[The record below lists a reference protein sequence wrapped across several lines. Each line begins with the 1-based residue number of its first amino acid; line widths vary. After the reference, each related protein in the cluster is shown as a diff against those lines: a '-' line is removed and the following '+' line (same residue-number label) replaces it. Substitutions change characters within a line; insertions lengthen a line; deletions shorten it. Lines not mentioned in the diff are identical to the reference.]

1 MKNTA
6 SALNTAVLT
15 LLFSA
20 SLFVGCSD
28 GNKSVSLRNAS
39 PAPGNNTP
47 GEKPGSPAPTPTPA
61 EPTPGTP
68 GEEPTPAPTATPQPA
83 PSRVARFICEG
94 ETNNSRSFNTLNSE
108 AVSNYQMPSLVPYIS
123 GQPLKYSKSPVP
135 LQSNGEVVTF
145 IMRGQEDDFT
155 PWKIYKATG
164 NILDSRANLQVLS
177 SFAGTPPKGGF
188 AYENL
193 KLGREILSANLK
205 RTAYLYPTADGTYTW
220 ESLATGKNF
229 SVPFNA
235 NTSFNPTFIG
245 GDDSPYLR
253 FDQERDGLG
262 VLTQKFYHFDS
273 KKIISLPAPADGRD
287 SQLFGHVNG
296 SQTTLYWVEGRPN
309 GVWKIRA
316 LNLNSPSTA
325 FTVGTVPGNPA
336 AIRLPMTFI
345 DTPSTT
351 LLAYAEEEVGVDK
364 SGRSFFQTAALHLV
378 SASAKLVKITA
389 DTTVPYSD
397 ELKNTALNAAAM
409 NGGIL
414 GGVFFEPISGRL
426 FSTVLS
432 AGGLASYNLNS
443 RTWRTHGM
451 IARTFGCFNPQW
463 GVEVTH
469 E

>member
-6 SALNTAVLT
+6 SALNSAVISILI
-15 LLFSA
+15 SA
-20 SLFVGCSD
+20 SLVVGCSEA
-28 GNKSVSLRNAS
+28 NKSVSLRDANQ
-39 PAPGNNTP
+39 APNGGNNTP
-47 GEKPGSPAPTPTPA
+47 GEKPGSPVATPTPGQNN
-61 EPTPGTP
+61 PGTP
-68 GEEPTPAPTATPQPA
+68 GEEPTPAPTATPA
-83 PSRVARFICEG
+83 PVVTRTARFICEG
-94 ETNNSRSFNTLNSE
+94 ETKNSRSFNTLSGD
-108 AVSNYQMPSLVPYIS
+108 AVPNFQMPSLVPYIN
-123 GQPLKYSKSPVP
+123 GQPLMYSKAPVP

-145 IMRGQEDDFT
+145 IMRGQEDAFT

-177 SFAGTPPKGGF
+177 TYPGFPPKGGF

-193 KLGREILSANLK
+193 KLGRDILGANVK
-205 RTAYLYPTADGTYTW
+205 RTAYLYPAESGTYTW
-220 ESLATGKNF
+220 ENPSTGKSF

-245 GDDSPYLR
+245 GDDYLR

-262 VLTQKFYHFDS
+262 VLTQKFYHFPS
-273 KKIISLPAPADGRD
+273 TTIISLPAPADSRD

-296 SQTTLYWVEGRPN
+296 SKTTLFWIEGRPN

-316 LNLNSPSTA
+316 MTLGSSSA
-325 FTVGTVPGNPA
+325 VTVGTLPGNAA

-345 DTPSTT
+345 DTPTTT

-364 SGRSFFQTAALHLV
+364 SGRSFFQTAVLHLV
-378 SASAKLVKITA
+378 SASAKQVKITA
-389 DTTVPYSD
+389 DTAVPYSD
-397 ELKNTALNAAAM
+397 ELKNTALEAAAM

-414 GGVFFEPISGRL
+414 GGVIYEPISGRL
-426 FSTVLS
+426 YSPVLS
-432 AGGLASYNLNS
+432 AGGLASFDLNS

-451 IARTFGCFNPQW
+451 VARIFGCFNPQW